1 MNAVPDRDLAL
12 YRRLWRYVRPYYGAW
27 AIALVGFLLFASGQ
41 PMLAVALKYFVDG
54 LTDPQLARVTLPWGE
69 SVNLLPWIP
78 LILVAV
84 ALWQGIG
91 TFLGQYGMAKVAA
104 SVVHDLRR
112 DLFAH
117 LLTLPIAYFRD
128 HDSGRTI
135 SRLTHDVTM
144 TTTAVTDAVRV
155 LVREGLTVL
164 ALLLYLLWSNWR
176 LTLALLIVLPLI
188 ALVVR
193 HTQKRLRQ
201 AARALQEAVGE
212 LTGLATE
219 TVRAISDL
227 RAFGAETRIQER
239 FAAANDAEEARQQRL
254 ARIAA
259 RQTAFTQLLT
269 FTAMGVVL
277 WLVLQLRGDATVG
290 ELVAYVSA
298 AGLLP
303 KPLRQLSE
311 VGSRFARGLAGA
323 ESAFQLLDTP
333 PEPETGH
340 YAPPHSA
347 PPPAAASTV
356 SPPPTFAA
364 DPRAPSAAAD
374 ALAPAPVLDR
384 HTPNASTPPV
394 AAATLLDATPRRG
407 AHVAFDHVSYRYPNA
422 ATLALET
429 ITFELR
435 PNQFT
440 ALIGRSGSGKSTLVQ
455 LLLRFADPTSG
466 TITFNGVPLPEW
478 QRAALRRQI
487 AYVPQAPVLLA
498 GTIAENVAL
507 GVGNEPVPRDAII
520 AALKAAHAWEF
531 VAPLP
536 HGIDTPIG
544 ENGAQLSGGQR
555 QRIAL
560 ARAFLKRAPLLILD
574 EATSALDSETEAAV
588 HEALEQ
594 LRHHTTLLVIAH
606 RLSTI
611 ERADTI
617 VVLEAGRV
625 VETGTHATLS
635 QNRSRYAQLL
645 AATAPNA
652 TRTAST

>member
-1 MNAVPDRDLAL
+1 MNAAPDRDLAL

-104 SVVHDLRR
+104 GVVHDLRR

-487 AYVPQAPVLLA
+487 AYVPQAPVLFA

>member
-104 SVVHDLRR
+104 GVVHDLRR

-356 SPPPTFAA
+356 SPPPPSPPT
-364 DPRAPSAAAD
+364 RAPP
-374 ALAPAPVLDR
+374 ALLPTRSPQ
-384 HTPNASTPPV
+384 
-394 AAATLLDATPRRG
+394 PR
-407 AHVAFDHVSYRYPNA
+407 FS
-422 ATLALET
+422 
-429 ITFELR
+429 
-435 PNQFT
+435 
-440 ALIGRSGSGKSTLVQ
+440 
-455 LLLRFADPTSG
+455 
-466 TITFNGVPLPEW
+466 
-478 QRAALRRQI
+478 
-487 AYVPQAPVLLA
+487 
-498 GTIAENVAL
+498 
-507 GVGNEPVPRDAII
+507 
-520 AALKAAHAWEF
+520 
-531 VAPLP
+531 
-536 HGIDTPIG
+536 
-544 ENGAQLSGGQR
+544 
-555 QRIAL
+555 
-560 ARAFLKRAPLLILD
+560 
-574 EATSALDSETEAAV
+574 
-588 HEALEQ
+588 
-594 LRHHTTLLVIAH
+594 
-606 RLSTI
+606 
-611 ERADTI
+611 
-617 VVLEAGRV
+617 
-625 VETGTHATLS
+625 TGTH
-635 QNRSRYAQLL
+635 
-645 AATAPNA
+645 P
-652 TRTAST
+652 TRPHPP

>member
-104 SVVHDLRR
+104 GVVHDLRR

-487 AYVPQAPVLLA
+487 AYVPQAPVLFA

>member
-104 SVVHDLRR
+104 GVVHDLRR

-239 FAAANDAEEARQQRL
+239 FAAANNAEEARQQRL

-507 GVGNEPVPRDAII
+507 GVGNEPVTRDAII

-544 ENGAQLSGGQR
+544 ENGAQLSGGQC

>member
-1 MNAVPDRDLAL
+1 MNTAPDRDLAL

-104 SVVHDLRR
+104 GVVHDLRR

-487 AYVPQAPVLLA
+487 AYVPQAPVLFA

>member
-104 SVVHDLRR
+104 GVVHDLRR

-227 RAFGAETRIQER
+227 RAFGAEARIQER
-239 FAAANDAEEARQQRL
+239 FAAANDAEQTRQQRL

-340 YAPPHSA
+340 YAPSHLA
-347 PPPAAASTV
+347 PPPAASPVST
-356 SPPPTFAA
+356 PPTFATT
-364 DPRAPSAAAD
+364 PRTPTAAAH
-374 ALAPAPVLDR
+374 ALAPTPVLDR
-384 HTPNASTPPV
+384 RTPNASAPPV
-394 AAATLLDATPRRG
+394 AAATLLDAKPRRG
-407 AHVAFDHVSYRYPNA
+407 AHVAFDHVSYRYPT
-422 ATLALET
+422 ATKLALDG
-429 ITFELR
+429 ISLELR

-498 GTIAENVAL
+498 GTITENVAL
-507 GVGNEPVPRDAII
+507 GVGNEPVTRDAII

-531 VAPLP
+531 VAQLP